1 MFSNFQFGFRKK
13 FSTNPTT
20 TYLYETILQQF
31 DRNHLINETFLDFA
45 KAFDCVNHRILL
57 DKLNHCWVSGCAF
70 SRLQSYLNNRY
81 QYIFYTNQIFSDH
94 LPITTGVPQG
104 SVVGP
109 FLFCVYIND
118 LPNSCN
124 GKMMLYADD
133 SVMVCDDSDL
143 LFGAM
148 FWMKITHWR
157 RKKNHTPEKKEK
169 KWLSKKKWKKIW

>member
-1 MFSNFQFGFRKK
+1 MLLAVYSHTFSI
-13 FSTNPTT
+13 P
-20 TYLYETILQQF
+20 
-31 DRNHLINETFLDFA
+31 
-45 KAFDCVNHRILL
+45 
-57 DKLNHCWVSGCAF
+57 
-70 SRLQSYLNNRY
+70 NNRY

-109 FLFCVYIND
+109 FLFRVYIND

-124 GKMMLYADD
+124 VKKMLYADD

-143 LFGAM
+143 LFEAM
-148 FWMKITHWR
+148 FWMKITHRR

-169 KWLSKKKWKKIW
+169 K